1 MWTLELVDPVA
12 GAASKTRP
20 HTISLHTGTTSFGR
34 EILNSQHILKSPH
47 ISATHASITVAQD
60 APPVLTDV
68 SSNGCRIF
76 RSSGGPPKGE
86 KVKKS
91 SAPLA
96 EGDEIQFGL
105 NAANA
110 HDHIEYRYV
119 LRQAAEPVLTVATP
133 PVTAGVTRHRPTAVS
148 PPPAVPPATPAS
160 ASIAGP
166 LASCLATQVA
176 VGSSQ
181 DSSQPA
187 CSGAASQQL
196 EMDAPAD
203 AEAPA
208 TAAATA
214 AAQPSEA
221 MQVDQGEEPPPPPP
235 EPTQPPQP
243 QLQPQPEA
251 PTEDPP
257 QAEEPAVEP
266 PAASAS
272 TALSPS
278 AAAKELGYEDVSRS
292 FFQRSDGSRVPLEI
306 GAAEQ
311 PPDGVPCVDYATLR
325 AVRTPDGRGWG
336 LACTQPTVAGAF
348 VVEMCGKIVDE
359 ADATRPS
366 YDATYVL
373 GFDDATLARKREAGD
388 EVRYID
394 CREQGSIARLAN
406 DSQQPNLALRYLP
419 SAGADGELLPR
430 RAFLVALADI
440 PAHAEMTWN
449 YGAPL
454 HHPHLHPHPATPP
467 LAPTLTL
474 TLTLTHRRALP
485 ETVAAAAAE

>member
-12 GAASKTRP
+12 GAASEKRP
-20 HTISLHTGTTSFGR
+20 HTIPLRTGTTSFVR
-34 EILNSQHILKSPH
+34 ETQTAPADSIVLLPSAH
-47 ISATHASITVAQD
+47 ISKTHASITIAPGS
-60 APPVLTDV
+60 PPVLADV

-76 RSSGGPPKGE
+76 RSSGPPKGE
-86 KVKKS
+86 KVRKN

-105 NAANA
+105 DAVAA

-119 LRQAAEPVLTVATP
+119 LRQAAEVAEATP

-148 PPPAVPPATPAS
+148 PPSAVPPATPAVPPATPAVPPSTPAS
-160 ASIAGP
+160 AGIAGP
-166 LASCLATQVA
+166 LASCRATQVA

-203 AEAPA
+203 TEAPA
-208 TAAATA
+208 AAAATAATAAAAAATA
-214 AAQPSEA
+214 AAQPPEP
-221 MQVDQGEEPPPPPP
+221 MEVDQSEEPPPPAP
-235 EPTQPPQP
+235 ELTQPPQP
-243 QLQPQPEA
+243 QLQQPPEPEA

-257 QAEEPAVEP
+257 QAEEPAAEP
-266 PAASAS
+266 PTASAPTS

-292 FFQRSDGSRVPLEI
+292 FFQRSDGSRVPLEV

-373 GFDDATLARKREAGD
+373 GFDDETLARKREAGD

-449 YGAPL
+449 YGAPSPSPP
-454 HHPHLHPHPATPP
+454 HPSSHPH
-467 LAPTLTL
+467 
-474 TLTLTHRRALP
+474 
-485 ETVAAAAAE
+485 

>member
-12 GAASKTRP
+12 GAASEKRP
-20 HTISLHTGTTSFGR
+20 RTIPLRTGTTSIGR
-34 EILNSQHILKSPH
+34 ESHATLPDDTVLLPSLH
-47 ISATHASITVAQD
+47 ISKTHASITVAQD
-60 APPVLTDV
+60 SPPVLTDV
-68 SSNGCRIF
+68 SSSGCRIF
-76 RSSGGPPKGE
+76 RSSGPPKGE
-86 KVKKS
+86 KVLKT

-105 NAANA
+105 KAATA

-119 LRQAAEPVLTVATP
+119 LRQAAELAEATP

-148 PPPAVPPATPAS
+148 PPSAVPPATPAS
-160 ASIAGP
+160 AGIAGP
-166 LASCLATQVA
+166 LASFCATQMS
-176 VGSSQ
+176 VGNSQ

-208 TAAATA
+208 AAAATAATAAAAAATA
-214 AAQPSEA
+214 AAQPPEP
-221 MQVDQGEEPPPPPP
+221 MEVDQGEVPPPPAP

-243 QLQPQPEA
+243 QPQQPPEPEA
-251 PTEDPP
+251 PTEDSP
-257 QAEEPAVEP
+257 QAEEPAAEP
-266 PAASAS
+266 PAASDSAS

-292 FFQRSDGSRVPLEI
+292 FFQRSDGSRVPLEV

-449 YGAPL
+449 YGATL
-454 HHPHLHPHPATPP
+454 LHPHPPP
-467 LAPTLTL
+467 LLSAPRVPSRSPSL
-474 TLTLTHRRALP
+474 
-485 ETVAAAAAE
+485 